1 MLQAIDIKKNFGR
14 LPVLQDACLEVSN
27 EIKALIGINGSG
39 KSTFLKIIAG
49 IVSADKGQVLLNCK
63 DIIDLAPENRDVGY
77 VPQHPALFRH
87 LSVKENILY
96 GMRNGKGSLEA
107 YEKIIDLLDLKDV
120 LNKRPRTLSGG
131 YQSRASLARAL
142 VPQPK
147 ILLMDEPLSSM
158 DVVLKEKILPDF
170 RTVIKKLDIPV
181 LYVTHDPWE
190 AELLADNF
198 AIIDDGQIKQVET
211 SKEAFDLIRTSILKN
226 YA

>member
-1 MLQAIDIKKNFGR
+1 MLQANDIKKSFGS
-14 LPVLQDACLEVSN
+14 LPVLQDACLEVNN

-49 IVSADKGQVLLNCK
+49 IVPADNGQVLLNGK

-170 RTVIKKLDIPV
+170 RAVIKNLDIPV

-198 AIIDDGQIKQVET
+198 AIIDDGKIKQVET
-211 SKEAFDLIRTSILKN
+211 SKAAFDLIRTSILKN